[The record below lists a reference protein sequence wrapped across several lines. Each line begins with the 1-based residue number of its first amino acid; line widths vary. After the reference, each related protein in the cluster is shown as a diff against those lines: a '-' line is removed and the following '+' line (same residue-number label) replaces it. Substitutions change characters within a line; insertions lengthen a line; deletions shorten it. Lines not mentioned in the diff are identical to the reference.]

1 IIYADN
7 LELLTK
13 MFWWLLS
20 RLAAANLPAHLV
32 DIIHAGL
39 SEGHQRICLKDFRD
53 GRTMFLLGSEK
64 IGAGMNF
71 RDVSRVI
78 QFECKGLTLAKL
90 RQRKGR
96 GGRGGNGR
104 SVMYLM
110 PEKAFMSEGDLSV
123 ENPGN
128 EDPGLIDLIQS
139 SKCAEF
145 IFDRWLENP
154 PRDPVPTCGQ
164 CYRCCPTLLPGQEFE
179 WIIENP
185 GPTEPG
191 RSVQVRTTEEEKE
204 EMYQMLIEWR
214 LRHWRSDWRDEWP
227 SYGPKSLIPDS
238 DLDNLAKHAASIET
252 VDDLVPLVQGVVHW
266 EELAPVLLATIKSIF
281 FAVHGPIESA
291 VVPALPPLAE
301 DIHFPAPVDLLDQ
314 ILTETRPKKRR
325 KTEAAAKLGHG
336 ETIIDFSI

>member
-1 IIYADN
+1 
-7 LELLTK
+7 

-32 DIIHAGL
+32 DIILAGL
-39 SEGHQRICLKDFRD
+39 SEEHQRICLKDFRD

-96 GGRGGNGR
+96 GGRGENGR

-128 EDPGLIDLIQS
+128 EDPDLIDLIQS
-139 SKCAEF
+139 FKCAEF

-154 PRDPVPTCGQ
+154 PRDPVPTC
-164 CYRCCPTLLPGQEFE
+164 
-179 WIIENP
+179 

-252 VDDLVPLVQGVVHW
+252 VDDLVPLVQ
-266 EELAPVLLATIKSIF
+266 
-281 FAVHGPIESA
+281 VHGPIESA
-291 VVPALPPLAE
+291 VAPALPPLAE